1 MSTNMNR
8 LYDFC
13 ATDSS
18 FANGRATKQIDSG
31 MPASTMSIP
40 CDGCSN
46 ANICAISGL
55 ECKAFK
61 QWSHTGKYNNKNIAK
76 SFQAI

>member
-1 MSTNMNR
+1 MNR

-18 FANGRATKQIDSG
+18 FANGLATKQVDSG
-31 MPASTMSIP
+31 MPSSAMSIP

-46 ANICAISGL
+46 ANICEIGEL

-61 QWSHTGKYNNKNIAK
+61 QWSISGKYNNKNIAK
-76 SFQAI
+76 SFRAI